1 MSYAIKRHCMIVHAY
16 YPIGEPR
23 VQREAEALIDN
34 HYQVDVI
41 CLCQPGEPRRAIVND
56 VNIYRQPIHR
66 HKGKG
71 LGVQFLEY
79 LAFFFMA
86 SWRLVALYFQRHYNV
101 IQVHNLPDF
110 LVFAALLPRLLGA
123 RVILDLH
130 DLMPEFYASRFQN
143 GMKKW
148 QEWLI
153 RWQELASC
161 RFADHVITVTE
172 PWRQTLIERGTVPA
186 NKCSVVMNLADT
198 RLFRRDRVS
207 SQRSEDGRFHL
218 FYHGTL
224 ARRYGIDLALLAI
237 NQLRCE
243 LPDLHLTIH
252 GRGEYLGELQTL
264 AKELGL
270 GECVHFSTGYMPM
283 EELPALI
290 ATADLGLIPY
300 RRDVFTDGILPT
312 KLMEYAALGVPAIAA
327 RTSAIEAYFDETT
340 VQFFTPGDLDDL
352 TRCIRELYHDR
363 PRLAALSK
371 NTEQFNQRYSW
382 TVQSADYVR
391 LVDTLRCSKGATSN
405 KILAGGAVK

>member
-1 MSYAIKRHCMIVHAY
+1 MSQAIKRHCMIVHAY

-23 VQREAEALIDN
+23 VQREAEALVDN
-34 HYQVDVI
+34 HFQVDVI
-41 CLCQPGEPRRAIVND
+41 CLCQPGEPRHAVVND
-56 VNIYRQPIHR
+56 VNVYRLPVHR

-79 LAFFFMA
+79 WAFFFIA
-86 SWRLVALYFQRHYNV
+86 AWRLITLYSQRRYNV

-110 LVFAALLPRLLGA
+110 LVFAALVPRLLGA
-123 RVILDLH
+123 RIILDLH
-130 DLMPEFYASRFQN
+130 DLMPEFYASRFQAS
-143 GMKKW
+143 MKPW
-148 QEWLI
+148 QESLI
-153 RWQELASC
+153 RWQEHVSC

-172 PWRQTLIERGTVPA
+172 PWRQTLIQRGVPPA
-186 NKCSVVMNLADT
+186 KCSVVMNVADT
-198 RLFRRDRVS
+198 RLFRRDKVS
-207 SQRSEDGRFHL
+207 APRAEDGRFHL

-224 ARRYGIDLALLAI
+224 ARRYGIDLALLAL

-243 LPDLHLTIH
+243 MPDLYLTIH

-264 AKELGL
+264 ARDLGL
-270 GECVHFSTGYMPM
+270 GESVHFSTGYVPM

-327 RTSAIEAYFDETT
+327 RTLAIEAYFDESM
-340 VQFFTPGDLDDL
+340 VQFINPGDLDDL

-363 PRLAALSK
+363 SRLAALSK
-371 NTEQFNQRYSW
+371 NTLQFNQRYNW
-382 TVQSADYVR
+382 MVQSADYVK
-391 LVDTLRCSKGATSN
+391 LVDTLRCSIRATSN
-405 KILAGGAVK
+405 KIMAGGAVK